1 MANIPPPLGG
11 RPESDIVARWT
22 TAATTPVV
30 SVICHTFNHARYLRD
45 AVHGFLSQLTDFPFE
60 IIIRDD
66 ASTDGSADIA
76 GEMARKYPRIIRVVV
91 EAENRYSRG
100 VMPSVATFPM
110 ARGRFIALCEGD
122 DYWSDP
128 HKLQRQV
135 DFLSAQ
141 PEAGMAIHPATM
153 LLERDDGRLAA
164 LRFCAHGDREGLFPV
179 SSIFNVDGQYAPT
192 SSYMLRTSFVP
203 DWVQFMSEQR
213 PTYGD
218 FFIESI
224 ASKGTLAYL
233 PEAMSVYRR
242 GHAGSYSRRQ
252 RELDGPAL
260 MDVYRRNAAATRA
273 LGKFP
278 GIRNADIEQRLALM
292 RQNCL
297 RQLMR
302 VGAFT
307 QIAELAED
315 GPVALRSASDR
326 VALHASQAP
335 RLARLAW
342 RGWRVFKPAAP
353 GG

>member
-11 RPESDIVARWT
+11 RPESDIVARWAT
-22 TAATTPVV
+22 ATTPVV

-45 AVHGFLSQLTDFPFE
+45 AVGGFLSQLTDFPFE
-60 IIIRDD
+60 VIIRDD
-66 ASTDGSADIA
+66 ASTDGTGGIA
-76 GEMARKYPRIIRVVV
+76 REMARKYPRIIRLVV
-91 EAENRYSRG
+91 EAENRYSQG

-110 ARGRFIALCEGD
+110 VRGRFIALCEGD

-128 HKLQRQV
+128 HKLQRQMN
-135 DFLSAQ
+135 FLATQ

-153 LLERDDGRLAA
+153 LLERDGGRPAA
-164 LRFCAHGDREGLFPV
+164 LPFCVHGDREGVFPV

-203 DWVQFMSEQR
+203 DWVRFMSEQR

-224 ASKGTLAYL
+224 ASKGKLAYL
-233 PEAMSVYRR
+233 PQAMSVYRR
-242 GHAGSYSRRQ
+242 GHAESYSRKQ

-260 MDVYRRNAAATRA
+260 MYVYRRNAAATRA
-273 LGKFP
+273 LARFP
-278 GIRNADIEQRLALM
+278 GIRNADIERRLALM

-302 VGAFT
+302 VGAFA

-326 VALHASQAP
+326 VALHASHTP